1 MSTDTTTTH
10 APPLTPHAA
19 VTEYVTCRA
28 EDLGAADRMIRARGI
43 RGAEVF
49 MNDLKP
55 RTAPLTDTPEE
66 RAALVSELRAAGVRR
81 LHSSYWAA
89 PTAFVANVQFGELVE
104 RFESTDQLHEYF
116 GDLTGAHMFSRW
128 CDEYALAGELAAD
141 AYVFHLIDYMPVDG
155 AWEFTV
161 DRQVVLDAMAVL
173 TQRFLRE
180 LEDRGLI
187 SESSPVI
194 ELENAGWGLEFGAQT
209 ADDFVEFLAKVHDP
223 AHRLRLGWDLNH
235 LLHAVGLSDGGAA
248 FLLPDAE
255 VTPRMRELERR
266 AAGSVRDLSTAW
278 IAQNVLDERLLD
290 RVSALHVSDCPA
302 KEVEYFRNGVLDRAH
317 AVDGDRAT
325 RQEAGLRIVL
335 DHYDNHV
342 CLGDGVLDPAE
353 VRLLVDTLAARHP
366 LMVLH
371 ELKNAPDVWAEL
383 DRQRARLWSAPSGRQ
398 DAER

>member
-1 MSTDTTTTH
+1 MSTETTLP
-10 APPLTPHAA
+10 APPLAPHAA

-28 EDLGAADRMIRARGI
+28 DDLDAADAMIRARAI

-55 RTAPLTDTPEE
+55 RTSPLAGTAEE
-66 RAALVSELRAAGVRR
+66 RSALRSALRAAGVRR

-104 RFESTDQLHEYF
+104 RFESTDQLRDYF
-116 GDLTGAHMFSRW
+116 GDLTGTHMFSRW
-128 CDEYALAGELAAD
+128 CDEYALACELAAD

-161 DRQVVLDAMAVL
+161 DRQVVLDAMVVL

-180 LEDRGLI
+180 LDDRGLVNG
-187 SESSPVI
+187 SSPVI

-209 ADDFVEFLAKVHDP
+209 AEDFVEFLAKVHDP
-223 AHRLRLGWDLNH
+223 ADRLRLGWDLNH
-235 LLHAVGLSDGGAA
+235 LLHAVGTSDGKAA

-255 VTPRMRELERR
+255 MTPRMRELERR
-266 AAGSVRDLSTAW
+266 AAGDVRELSAAW

-290 RVSALHVSDCPA
+290 RVSALHLSDCPA
-302 KEVEYFRNGVLDRAH
+302 KDVEYFRNGVLDEAH
-317 AVDGDRAT
+317 AVEGDRET
-325 RQEAGLRIVL
+325 RQAAGLRIVL

-353 VRLLVDTLAARHP
+353 VRRVVDALADRHP

-371 ELKNAPDVWAEL
+371 ELKNAPDVWAEV
-383 DRQRARLWSAPSGRQ
+383 DRQRARLWSAPSDRQ
-398 DAER
+398 DTEG